1 MVNRVIK
8 DFKCIHRDLNGVKK
22 QQISFITIV
31 TKKLKFLEVN
41 KIAIETK
48 LLKII
53 SKNQKLFKG
62 EKKWWAN

>member
-41 KIAIETK
+41 KIAIEIK

-53 SKNQKLFKG
+53 SKKQKLFKG
-62 EKKWWAN
+62 EKK